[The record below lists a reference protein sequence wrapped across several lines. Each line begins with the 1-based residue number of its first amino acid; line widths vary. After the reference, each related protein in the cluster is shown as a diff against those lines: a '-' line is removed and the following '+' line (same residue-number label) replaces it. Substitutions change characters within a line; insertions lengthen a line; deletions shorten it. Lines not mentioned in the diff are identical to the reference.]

1 MIKIAY
7 RPSCNS
13 YLFYDP
19 TFLGIIL
26 LGTNVENEGAP
37 VEENLILRKTFIFF
51 PQDFLVKKISGSFR
65 TRTSMTKDLS

>member
-1 MIKIAY
+1 MIKIAD

-26 LGTNVENEGAP
+26 LGSNVENKGAP

-51 PQDFLVKKISGSFR
+51 PRLFG
-65 TRTSMTKDLS
+65 